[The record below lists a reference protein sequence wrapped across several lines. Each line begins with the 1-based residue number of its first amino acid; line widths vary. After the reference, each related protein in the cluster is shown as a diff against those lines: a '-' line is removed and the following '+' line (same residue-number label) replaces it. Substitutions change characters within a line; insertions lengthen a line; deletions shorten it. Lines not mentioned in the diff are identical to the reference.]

1 MKENGV
7 FQRKSIEWECEC
19 DQVFSNLFNLIMLLP
34 ILESNTLYKDE
45 ENIQRQDSDL
55 NLIFKMIYTDNS

>member
-1 MKENGV
+1 MKENGA
-7 FQRKSIEWECEC
+7 FQRKSIEWECEH
-19 DQVFSNLFNLIMLLP
+19 DQVFSNLFNLIMQLP
-34 ILESNTLYKDE
+34 ILESNTLDKDE